1 MKLKVAE
8 EDICLDDHNIFEAP
22 LFFFVLPV
30 LFQIAA
36 VFLSL
41 AFALLLSQAVVV
53 AHRVLHDILVSL
65 VLHVHGVHV
74 LLFDSKEPV
83 VVADIVLLQ
92 VGDQLVAVRHTDYK
106 LIVDV
111 APVRSLHWQSNLTE
125 SGLRKEFAID
135 GRIPLSTCAP

>member
-8 EDICLDDHNIFEAP
+8 EDICLDDHNIFATP
-22 LFFFVLPV
+22 LFFFVPPV

-41 AFALLLSQAVVV
+41 AFALLLSQTVVV

-83 VVADIVLLQ
+83 VVVDMI
-92 VGDQLVAVRHTDYK
+92 
-106 LIVDV
+106 LIVTGK
-111 APVRSLHWQSNLTE
+111 Q
-125 SGLRKEFAID
+125 I
-135 GRIPLSTCAP
+135 GRAHV